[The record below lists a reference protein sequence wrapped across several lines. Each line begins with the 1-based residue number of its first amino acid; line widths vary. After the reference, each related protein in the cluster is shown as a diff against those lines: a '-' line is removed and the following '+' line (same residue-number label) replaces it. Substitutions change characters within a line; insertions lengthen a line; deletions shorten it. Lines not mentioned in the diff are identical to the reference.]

1 MSSKETQSSIDD
13 LTPETKSFLL
23 LLSEEIYEIYKQS
36 ILIDEYMR
44 DMEDVTKS
52 EDVTDQDDYNDFV
65 KTNLES
71 VN

>member
-52 EDVTDQDDYNDFV
+52 EDVTEQDDYKNFV

-71 VN
+71 AN

>member
-1 MSSKETQSSIDD
+1 MSSKETQSSID

-23 LLSEEIYEIYKQS
+23 LLSEEIYDIYKQS
-36 ILIDEYMR
+36 ILIDEYMK

-52 EDVTDQDDYNDFV
+52 EDVTEQDDYKNFV

-71 VN
+71 AN

>member
-1 MSSKETQSSIDD
+1 MSSKETQSSID
-13 LTPETKSFLL
+13 LTSETKEFFE

-44 DMEDVTKS
+44 GMEDVTKS
-52 EDVTDQDDYNDFV
+52 EDVTEQDDYKDFV

-71 VN
+71 AN